1 MQVQTILHF
10 PRNPCQLGY
19 RLAIKAGMLRI
30 THKAL
35 LGKTHLTKIG
45 LLNEKP
51 LHAALKDWYCEPEDR
66 VEVEVDNYI
75 IDIQR
80 GDTLIELQTKN
91 FSQIKRKVSD
101 LSSRHPLRLV
111 HPIAHSKWIIK
122 LGENGES
129 TLGRRKSPKQGTYFD
144 IFHEL
149 VSFPNLIR
157 NPNFTLHVLL
167 IHEEE
172 LRQKVTNGSW
182 RRRGWKTVERRL
194 LKVID
199 SQHFQTP
206 EDFARLLPKDLPDP
220 FTTLTLAKALSKPR
234 RLAQRMAFCLREM
247 GAIQA
252 VGRQGNAITY
262 SV

>member
-1 MQVQTILHF
+1 
-10 PRNPCQLGY
+10 
-19 RLAIKAGMLRI
+19 MLRI
-30 THKAL
+30 TRKAF
-35 LGKTHLTKIG
+35 LGKKNLTQIG

-51 LHAALKDWYCEPEDR
+51 LHAAIKNWYLEPEDR
-66 VEVEVDNYI
+66 VEVEVDGYI

-80 GDTLIELQTKN
+80 GDTLIEVQTKN
-91 FSQIKRKVSD
+91 FSAIKRKVCD

-111 HPIAHSKWIIK
+111 HPIAAEKWLIK
-122 LGENGES
+122 LGQNGIPS
-129 TLGRRKSPKQGTYFD
+129 TRGRKSPKHGTYVD
-144 IFHEL
+144 IFYEL
-149 VSFPNLIR
+149 VSFPKLLTH
-157 NPNFTLHVLL
+157 PNFSIHVLL

-194 LKVID
+194 IKVSG
-199 SQHFQTP
+199 SQHFRTP
-206 EDFARLLPKDLPDP
+206 EDLAALLPKDLPLP

-234 RLAQRMAFCLREM
+234 RLAQRMAFCLRET